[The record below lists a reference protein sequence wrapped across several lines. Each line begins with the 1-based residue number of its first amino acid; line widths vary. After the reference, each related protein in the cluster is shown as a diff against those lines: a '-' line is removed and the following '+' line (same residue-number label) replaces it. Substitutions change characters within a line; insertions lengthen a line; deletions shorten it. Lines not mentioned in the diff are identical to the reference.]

1 MALSLN
7 TALDAKTLAPGYAKN
22 KRGQVQNIFPLEQA
36 EKTYQCLATE
46 TPWGL
51 FYVGEG
57 EDGIK
62 IPAKKFKSLSPQ
74 ELQEIYAHIFKTASD
89 RYQFMY
95 LFHNLNHPERNPE
108 LFVHK
113 IADFLSS
120 EPVLEFIRT
129 LTGIPEIIRADAQ
142 ATRYIGNCFLH
153 PHTDGDEEYGRRV
166 AYVLNMTKNWDPNW
180 GGFLQFFDKN
190 GNVTDSFK
198 PTFNALNLF
207 TVPQAHSVSFVAPFC
222 PGERLSITGW
232 FRDK

>member
-1 MALSLN
+1 MNLSLN
-7 TALDAKTLAPGYAKN
+7 PGLDAKTLAGKYAKN

-36 EKTYQCLATE
+36 EKTYRCLATE

-51 FYVGEG
+51 FYMGEK
-57 EDGIK
+57 DGVK
-62 IPAKKFKSLSPQ
+62 IPAKKYKELSPD
-74 ELQEIYAHIFKTASD
+74 ELQELYKYIFETARD

-95 LFHNLNHPERNPE
+95 LFNNLSQLHRNPE
-108 LFVHK
+108 IFVHE

-120 EPVLEFIRT
+120 EPVLKFIREV
-129 LTGIPEIIRADAQ
+129 TGIPEIMRADAQ
-142 ATRYIGNCFLH
+142 ATKYIGNCFLH
-153 PHTDGDEEYGRRV
+153 PHTDEDQEHGRRV

-180 GGFLQFFDKN
+180 GGFLQFFQGDM
-190 GNVTDSFK
+190 NVTESFK

-207 TVPQAHSVSFVAPFC
+207 TVPQGHSVSFVAPFC

>member
-1 MALSLN
+1 MNLSLN
-7 TALDAKTLAPGYAKN
+7 PALDANSLAADYAVHQ
-22 KRGQVQNIFPLEQA
+22 RGQIQSIFPLEQA
-36 EKTYQCLATE
+36 EKTYRCLATE

-51 FYVGEG
+51 SYMGDERGE
-57 EDGIK
+57 K
-62 IPAKKFKSLSPQ
+62 IPPKKYQALSPE
-74 ELQEIYAHIFKTASD
+74 ELQEIYQYIFKTARD

-95 LFHNLNHPERNPE
+95 LFHNLNQAKREPE

-120 EPVLEFIRT
+120 EPVLAFIRD
-129 LTGIPEIIRADAQ
+129 LTGIPEIMSADAQ

-153 PHTDGDEEYGRRV
+153 PHNDEDEEYGRRV

-180 GGFLQFFDKN
+180 GGFLQFFNPDM
-190 GNVTDSFK
+190 NVIESFK

-207 TVPQAHSVSFVAPFC
+207 TVPKGHSVSFVAPFC